1 MMSRAVAILLVGAF
15 VVINIA
21 DGFPDGAPVDAC
33 VKERPNQPYH
43 AQIKPQP
50 SGTSP
55 YQILQSSRQYAP
67 GTQLTV
73 TLRGGSYFK
82 GFFIQA
88 RDSKSHQWIGTFA
101 HTPNTKVHD
110 ECSAVTHAD
119 PKEKEEATLIWDAP
133 ATGKGQVYFTGS
145 LLKEYD
151 VFWAD
156 LVSQ

>member
-1 MMSRAVAILLVGAF
+1 MSRNGPILIIALIVAINTV
-15 VVINIA
+15 N
-21 DGFPDGAPVDAC
+21 GFPDGAPVDAC

-50 SGTSP
+50 AGTSP
-55 YQILQSSRQYAP
+55 YQIVQSSRQYAP
-67 GTQLTV
+67 GTQVTV

-88 RDSKSHQWIGTFA
+88 RDSKTHNWIGTFA

-119 PKEKEEATLIWDAP
+119 PKEKEEAALIWNAP
-133 ATGKGQVYFTGS
+133 TTGQGQVYFTGS
-145 LLKEYD
+145 MLKEYD
-151 VFWAD
+151 IFWAD